1 MAGRLTLT
9 DLVKVYNPRSGHRAV
24 DRFTLDI
31 APGTFVTLLGPSGC
45 GKTTVLRTIAGFES
59 PTSGE
64 LLLDGADLTR
74 VSPDKRPISLV
85 FQSYAL
91 FPHLSVRENVG
102 YGLHAAGV
110 KRVELH
116 TRVDEALDQM
126 GLAGLGDRSPG
137 QLSGGQQQRVALA
150 RAMVTRP
157 QVMLFDEPLS
167 NLDATLR
174 ERMRLRIRQ
183 LQRELGATAVYVTHD
198 QSEAMAMS
206 DLVVV
211 MNAGRIEQVASPTEL
226 YRRPATAFVAG
237 FVGRANLLDVDVACV
252 EEEGARV
259 TVFGQGV
266 TVPAHPDLHDHALQN
281 RAALLLI
288 RPESLLV
295 SRAEE
300 NATGEDVG
308 TVTVSAFM
316 GERIDYEIEWQG
328 RRLLASLANP
338 DEADI
343 HPEGTRVRLSTS
355 PSQAWALPA

>member
-1 MAGRLTLT
+1 MAGHLTLT
-9 DLVKVYNPRSGHRAV
+9 DLVKIYNPRSGHRAV
-24 DRFTLDI
+24 DGFTLDI

-59 PTSGE
+59 PSSGE

-74 VSPDKRPISLV
+74 ISPDKRPISLV

-91 FPHLSVRENVG
+91 FPHLTVAENVG
-102 YGLHAAGV
+102 YGLQAAGV
-110 KRVELH
+110 KRAELH
-116 TRVDEALDQM
+116 ARVQDALDQM
-126 GLAGLGDRSPG
+126 GLTGLGDRSPG

-226 YRRPATAFVAG
+226 YRRPATRFVAG
-237 FVGRANLLDVDVACV
+237 FVGRANLIDVDVACV
-252 EEEGARV
+252 DEDGARI
-259 TVFGQGV
+259 TAFGQGI
-266 TVPAHPDLHDHALQN
+266 TAPAHPDLVDAD
-281 RAALLLI
+281 APAVLLI
-288 RPESLLV
+288 RPESLQVTPVEPDTPDAGDL
-295 SRAEE
+295 A
-300 NATGEDVG
+300 

-316 GERIDYEIEWQG
+316 GERIDYELDWQG
-328 RRLLASLANP
+328 QRLLASLANP
-338 DEADI
+338 EESDV
-343 HPEGTRVRLSTS
+343 HPEGTRVRLSTLGTR
-355 PSQAWALPA
+355 AWVLPA

>member
-9 DLVKVYNPRSGHRAV
+9 DLVKIYHPRSGHRAV
-24 DRFTLDI
+24 DGFTLDI
-31 APGTFVTLLGPSGC
+31 APGTFLTLRGPSGC
-45 GKTTVLRTIAGFES
+45 GKTTVLRTIAGIES
-59 PTSGE
+59 PTAGE

-74 VSPDKRPISLV
+74 ISPDKRPISLV

-91 FPHLSVRENVG
+91 FPHLTVAENVG
-102 YGLHAAGV
+102 YGLQAAGV
-110 KRVELH
+110 KRAELRA
-116 TRVDEALDQM
+116 RVDDALDQM
-126 GLAGLGDRSPG
+126 GLTGLGDRSPG

-211 MNAGRIEQVASPTEL
+211 MNSGRIEQVASPTEL
-226 YRRPATAFVAG
+226 YRRPATRFVAG
-237 FVGRANLLDVDVACV
+237 FVGRANLIDVDVACM
-252 EEEGARV
+252 EEDGARI
-259 TVFGQGV
+259 TAFGQGI
-266 TVPAHPDLHDHALQN
+266 TVPAHPDLADGDAP
-281 RAALLLI
+281 AVLLI

>member
-9 DLVKVYNPRSGHRAV
+9 DLVKIYHPRSGHRAV
-24 DRFTLDI
+24 DGFTLDI

-74 VSPDKRPISLV
+74 ISPDKRPISLV

-91 FPHLSVRENVG
+91 FPHLTVAENVG
-102 YGLHAAGV
+102 YGLQAAGV
-110 KRVELH
+110 KRAELRA
-116 TRVDEALDQM
+116 RVDDALDQM
-126 GLAGLGDRSPG
+126 GLTGLGDRSPG

-226 YRRPATAFVAG
+226 YRRPATRFVAG
-237 FVGRANLLDVDVACV
+237 FVGRANLIDVDVACM
-252 EEEGARV
+252 EEDGARI
-259 TVFGQGV
+259 TAFGQGI
-266 TVPAHPDLHDHALQN
+266 TVPAHPDLADGDAP
-281 RAALLLI
+281 AVLLI
-288 RPESLLV
+288 RPESLV
-295 SRAEE
+295 VTPVGDGEE
-300 NATGEDVG
+300 GEDIA

-316 GERIDYEIEWQG
+316 GERIDYELDWQG
-328 RRLLASLANP
+328 QRLLASLANP
-338 DEADI
+338 EESDV
-343 HPEGTRVRLSTS
+343 HPEGTRVRLSTPGS
-355 PSQAWALPA
+355 RAWVLPA